1 MTRLMSNIYIQ
12 RFNDILKSISSVSQF
27 AENRLMRNSL
37 CRLVAVLLLSTGV
50 FSYAQADTWD
60 GTYDKPAN
68 GTAAPNALQLTAY
81 FSGAGTEA
89 DPYIIDSAH
98 KFATLGYL
106 AGHVFTGGNNFYGYF
121 KLTTD
126 IDLDGDNG
134 REWIF
139 GEGRNQGLQA
149 VFDGDGHTISDM
161 KIVVRSTDNPS
172 DINNQY
178 RYGLFCAIRGTSSKR
193 AVMKNFTLKDP
204 VVEIESVHSSND
216 HMIGFLMG
224 NVHIYSSFEN
234 IKIDSPVM
242 RFNASQH
249 SHWYTSTGIAY
260 SQKDCAMRVNNIVVK
275 NPTVTSTGT
284 LTYRTGNSNVRF
296 FFGGAVGYMYS
307 SSNSTATI
315 STADNCSVTGANINF
330 TAYTPDVVGNYARN
344 LFMVGGVIGVNV
356 LPHKYNENL
365 YFSGKVFAPF
375 AVVAPCLASTQDN
388 YPNYDHLIN
397 YYGGEAESNTDE
409 VERSAS
415 STWHYGDYKIG
426 LSYTLGTPTQ
436 ESGDN
441 YYVPAD
447 GTYGS
452 AKRYVNYKAS
462 DVETFDGLK
471 YIAANKLLRHNRF
484 QGTPRRSSTVLWWAE
499 RNSGTT
505 DNKASV
511 APSTVSDWRL
521 GEQFM
526 FPEYNKNIT
535 SFPWYYMYYGQG
547 VNRDTK
553 YLASAAATGYETAVE
568 KNVETAMG
576 KTGAKDITLTLT
588 DNNKGQRGFAA
599 HEFEV
604 EATGTDADDINS
616 YQWYVDGADKGTG
629 TTKSVDPSF
638 SYTQGYQNGTSVIVQ
653 ALDGSSN
660 ILAQAVSYIPV
671 ARLDFKGSESTGTK
685 TTELHTYVY
694 DAGTKEHPY
703 LINNE
708 KDLRLLS
715 DQMKQTTSMRQEFI
729 HFSSGLN
736 SGNACYYRDMVDN
749 VATNAQISYN
759 QAYYELA
766 ANITLNTSYNFTPI
780 GPISYPIYYSDDNHG
795 TYNNNFTFAGVFDGK
810 GYKISGLRQT
820 WSAGY
825 ANGNV
830 NSVWGLFSCIGS
842 PNQYYK
848 VGETTASN
856 AAVRNLIIDDAVFTH
871 DTANLSFYYPGTNF
885 SASSG
890 SANHCFIGPLAGIA
904 GNYSTI
910 ENISVTNTKITD
922 DGSSTYKLAA
932 KRLSIGG
939 VVGRAIAGITSDNTT
954 LANAEMRYL
963 SSDADIDI
971 QYAEFN
977 ATNNASAMQQFNVG
991 GIIGS
996 LHSNAAQ
1003 NTVPFPRP
1011 SVYTGR
1017 IRARNATVGPNFGH
1031 VTWSGFNTYS
1041 YRMIAAHWTGKT
1053 TPTAAFD
1060 ATGMYYSNFDIYTE
1074 STKQNYSGTNYTA
1087 GYKRITDAYPSVTSN
1102 FGDRNIKEKPSFPD
1116 PNSGTNS
1123 EGTAGNY
1130 ASDCEM
1136 YEYQGVNEG
1145 IFAEASNTDVTDA
1158 FNDYSTL
1165 TDDQQLL
1172 IKDYK
1177 WNWSSDSGSNVG
1189 GPRPIVTIGEVSG
1202 LFVVAKDTYT
1212 GTSLTED
1219 HVLTATVNSAS
1230 TETRYYQ
1237 WYKKVR
1243 IDGVDQD
1250 VAIDGATAAS
1260 YTATPNIHNQYIF
1273 CRATIGESHA
1283 DSEVLLIPKTDVIT
1297 ASASKAEGEDPVK
1310 WIMSAALSLSPTTSA
1325 TTETLTD
1332 AGFEVTYQWYKGSV
1346 SNANKSTET
1355 GNTTAELSVTSE
1367 ETTVRYCVITVVDN
1381 TVHSDYTDANTWQ
1394 FTVSKL
1400 PANVMVV
1407 YLDPENGSDSN
1418 TGMSNESP
1426 VKSWHKAYSLLV
1438 DDVTWDD
1445 NVIVLMSNSNY
1456 QRTKEGFMLDGS
1468 LTGGNT
1474 DTATNWE
1481 TKTWTNTDT
1490 HADEGYKSG
1499 LANSNMWKNVTITGK
1514 WEGND
1519 YSSTGKNTAKIY
1531 FGLSE
1536 NHGIGLF
1543 GDTKFE
1549 NLTFDSED
1557 TRYHII
1563 YCQYH
1568 DLEMGEGIVT
1578 RGMRN
1583 DVEYGKVAGA
1593 NDLDLQ
1599 IFGGFLNDRR
1609 FLDTGSGFDY
1619 TRMQGNMANG
1629 KPWMPHGKEGFKIN
1643 IKSGHYSVICASY
1656 RQNAYSQGMIGTPN
1670 MPVRCSI
1677 NVDIDRAWNDEP
1689 AHKNCITT
1697 NNTAADY
1704 DIGLILAGNHE
1715 GAMYGNVD
1723 INVYSGHVGRIA
1735 SGSLGA
1741 LRGGNT
1747 NWWTGHYHPYN
1758 AFLGRANILIDPSQS
1773 RFAAADETAEV
1784 KNARVILT
1792 EMYGGGVGRSL
1803 SDAGMIIIPFYGQT
1817 SITMNGGTF
1826 KLLPESNTNTT
1837 LFPGIYATGAGGVN
1851 GMYHVAETVSNQAA
1865 QRLPFWVTD
1874 KDGQVDYGDWNTFN
1888 THRGAQ
1894 KVYIKCYE
1902 DFDVAGD
1909 SLRYTLVDPED
1920 AKTTVILNDGMYGTA
1935 SKPIDGI
1942 YGGGSGYTPTV
1953 WLKDGDAS
1961 YPNYRSGNIYGKP
1974 GADHPVASLTING
1987 GDFYLKNGVFA
1998 GGRGTDYYYKTN
2010 RTNSGAGNAAAYSN
2024 YTTLGQIFGDV
2035 ELNISGGH
2043 FHHDTSG
2050 AAAYKGDVY
2059 GAGLGVGYATY
2070 NNQSAT
2076 KQYLTDMARIY
2087 GTTKVN
2093 ITGGI
2098 IEGSVY
2104 GGGAM
2109 GDVGYGTAS
2118 RESETYEIGTKNAV
2132 TVKIENA
2139 TVGGNIFAGSQKSDI
2154 YGSTVTTIND
2164 TEIGG
2169 NIFGGG
2175 NGELDGSGN
2184 VTASADIKGNT
2195 TVTLGAGSYFV
2206 QRSGSDFVADYDTDH
2221 FVYGGGNLASV
2232 IGIYNDNGGDEIT
2245 DIENTNMATTAK
2257 TAKSGGNTTVNINN
2271 GVGTGQLSV
2280 FGGGY
2285 GANTYCNMT
2294 TVNVNSFQTIR
2305 TDSTYNEGTGKYDK
2319 TNHVVGLKVVYGG
2332 GNEGTVFTNTNVNMR
2347 GGQVLGDV
2355 FGGGNL
2361 APVGT
2366 LADGALEPFGTMVS
2380 LANTEAY
2387 IYGNIYG
2394 GGNQADVEGV
2404 SQVSVSA
2411 GSFAGE
2417 IFGGG
2422 RGVMTDAN
2430 TVDAR
2435 ADIKGQTKV
2444 FVNGAKT
2451 IWNTLWDDSN
2461 KEFVTWTGGLSATN
2475 WARFIE
2481 KPSGG
2486 SPKFLNNHNIYG
2498 GGYLAC
2504 TVTDSTRVEVTNGA
2518 VPADLIK
2525 LDVWKNSFRDNAN
2538 PHFYVFGGGYGAFTQ
2553 VANTDVTVGVEGYFS
2568 DDEDESTNQQW
2579 SLDLPFEGENRET
2592 VAGDSGEMGI
2602 YGNGYGIG
2610 GYTVLGVIGGGYA
2623 GLVKENTNVKLGGTT
2638 FVHRV
2643 YGGGYGQKAA
2653 YDALD
2658 SETNITSGTN
2668 DFIAT
2673 RSRENLGE
2681 VGGNTRVLVALSKPD
2696 AKGRTGGVYGD
2707 VFGGG
2712 AGVDPSNTGGD
2723 FTDYVD
2729 MGKVLGTTHVDVIE
2743 NARVYGNVYGGGD
2756 VGNVANSVNTTDSV
2770 TVVKVRGGD
2779 VFGSIFGGGKG
2790 RLRSLA
2796 EDESHHHSY
2805 DDLGNV
2811 FGNTYVIVRDSVA
2824 TETIDEE
2831 EVERTISPNVWGDI
2845 YGGGEVGNVRK
2856 TSGTRGNADVVIEGG
2871 NIGGNIYGAGLGD
2884 LDSGYLSSA
2893 NIEGNTEI
2901 RIDGG
2906 SFLWD
2911 RTAGL
2916 DGNVKSLTDVT
2927 IDKETALAMVA
2938 ARQNGE
2944 TSAELTALKT
2954 NYTDIFD
2961 LDNNLFRIDHNIYGG
2976 GNTVSTVT
2984 GNATITVN
2992 HGMVTDEISYYDDHD
3007 WLLSSVLKQLCTSNN
3022 SHPQFSV
3029 LGGGYGINT
3038 TIGGNTLVN
3047 VQVGKDIDGDDDTD
3061 NDDYPNQTADR
3072 QTWTDLY
3079 DNFSTEYDG
3088 LSNDDKDEYYGG
3100 SSGANG
3106 LARYET
3112 SRLANIF
3119 RIPNHTFMNIVG
3131 GGMAGL
3137 VSGNA
3142 TVNLTDQS
3150 VCQNVFGGGI
3160 GIMPESPTGS
3170 ETYGQVTGTTTVNVL
3185 GGIVKGNVYGG
3196 GAGMESYKDNEG
3208 NFTDFPAMGAVGK
3221 NTLVTIDG
3229 TPTGTIIF
3237 GKVYGGGDIANVTN
3251 SVSAAYG
3258 SEIMIKGGCVYQ
3270 QIFAGGSG
3278 CLASEANDYT
3288 LLGKVTGNTLVTVKD
3303 DDTEGS
3309 ESSPW
3314 IWNRIYG
3321 GGSYGSVTGN
3331 TTVEIQGG
3339 HIGYN
3344 IFGAGLGDVRTL
3356 SDGTPSITTSY
3367 VGTEASPT
3375 SSTINVSGGEWCL
3388 SQMWDIEN
3396 KNWMP
3401 KKDNTLS
3408 SQFDKKNKK
3417 FLINHNMYGGGNAA
3431 SKVWGNATI
3440 NMNKSLLKGATNLG
3454 HDDEGR
3460 TATSLFA
3467 STEWQE
3473 VYNKVGSFHFCL
3485 IGGGYGE
3492 NTEVT
3497 GNTTVNVNMP
3507 ATTGAIS
3514 ANFIESETDKLKENM
3529 HEQFLSEQA
3538 IMDVI
3543 GGGYNGK
3550 VGGNTQVNISGD
3562 PFIRRVFGGSF
3573 YADIEGNTEVNIT
3586 SACVDDIFAGGM
3598 MGDVKGT
3605 ATLAIGSDGATTN
3618 SKILICHD
3626 VYGGNDVSG
3635 QIDGQITVD
3644 IRGGKIYHN
3653 VYGAGN
3659 GNYLY
3664 ALNEERQKV
3673 TAVEGYLAQGSVY
3686 DLVYEV
3692 PRRVELMP
3700 ASAESSSEAARLVNI
3715 NSYRPLSQF
3724 INLSIAGAS
3733 SSPLVPGDGVAR
3745 VKVLGKVFG
3754 GGNTA
3759 TVTKLDGTRNPTV
3772 TVNIGNYVNANEVFM
3787 GADGEAMFDESTTG
3801 FLNAFKRINN
3811 IVLSDGIN
3819 WANDPYNKQI
3829 PQTYLPLDLDGRQ
3842 RTFPHI
3848 IDLYFQPVE
3857 MSIQPVL
3864 KWNGTV
3870 ADPDTWG
3877 AATISNTTIGSFFC
3891 GGNRGNMDVTPASGG
3906 SVVDYIFPEG
3916 LTITNKIVGGCNNAN
3931 FTRTDLDVVHE
3942 GGYLLGS
3949 RKTTDPMIRL
3959 TVKANMKPTEA
3970 DGKYSGANVYGGCY
3984 KSGSIHGDVTVD
3996 MLSNVINGL
4005 DVDKLAA
4012 SNADKDITVGSVY
4025 GAGYGTDS
4033 YVYGDINVTLGS
4045 DAISSSQGTTTTSSD
4060 ALNLSFEKN
4069 DNSQQSLDLPVE
4081 KKATVTTTTYND
4093 TGSSVNNLYGG
4104 GELGNV
4110 IGNTIV
4116 KVLNGHVVTDVVG
4129 GSYSGNVYGS
4139 THVLVGYPQYYTLTA
4154 DQSKSY
4160 NLLRA
4165 DKSTDNLAVTNADGS
4180 PAIKREIKLI
4190 NGDIISPAVYD
4201 AIRDYDTA
4209 NSTNQT
4215 SNFTV
4220 TNMTPAN
4227 WGNISI
4233 TIGEAVYGGGYAL
4246 SSGYTG
4252 TGGAGTY
4259 TVKKYTD
4266 DYNVNNSMADSDPLY
4281 NVPTKGYGGNTT
4293 VLVWEDPTQPA
4304 EHITISSES
4313 ADGGFYGD
4321 GHLSYAEGFRSGE
4334 LKGYGYAEH
4343 KVLDYDTT
4351 DPLNPVEV
4359 NAAKVMNTIQRLDLL
4374 RLTDNCLILNG
4385 ARDYT
4390 INEVSTTPY
4399 SIARVGELQMV
4410 SSIDATITLPTDPSA
4425 VKYRNYVGLTN
4436 NIHYVGAIKSNAL
4449 FTDDYHNESGEKTA
4463 GISYKQMKQS
4473 IIDTWYAFTP
4483 TGKISGDDLDSSV
4496 EVIPAGSTDE
4506 QRNNA
4511 RDAFNLRNDATAKNL
4526 IGISSGFA
4534 FKVQNTYTA
4543 DATGTEK
4550 LFYGPIDGVV
4560 EMKLILP
4567 IIDEGGGYV
4576 YADNMHDDPAYFLE
4590 STGNFV
4596 FPVPLSSP
4604 GVKDRSHVVVDDC
4617 LLINFNDLDGTIK
4630 TAHDAEGSFTR
4641 NAQNSEVHYWFLT
4654 GSHYVYNLHIT
4665 GYTFDSSETPTYF
4678 NADTSDGLTVLEGA
4692 TNDLVITKIKW
4703 NHHHNADGT
4712 DDDTYNA
4719 ACDIENELG
4728 YTLRLS
4734 ASVAKNGAGEPIT
4747 VYDETE
4753 GKSMYKDIQRNA
4765 DLIPGSGGY
4774 AAQSLSYTGD
4784 KPTFTSPLLALQL
4797 KDNVNNSGPGYFEQH
4812 LSKPDTVKI
4821 ELASGAGYEK
4831 TYTINLIINY
4841 VKGPSYTGNI
4851 EVANCALPG
4860 EFVRINKNSLII
4872 DSDESFAQNGEFL
4885 RIGKLNDGE
4894 TGLEEGAYLTYDT
4907 SGETTSETL
4916 KGKVYSDPAG
4926 QYILI
4931 PAYYFMDGYGVQYV
4945 FTCNNMDNAEFA
4957 VDLDSDNKLEVH
4969 NYHHMKPRGTFD
4981 VDLHLP
4987 EAITRA
4993 ANEPTFAQPRI
5004 YIKDYEDLQAMQAW
5018 VDTVGVNAEYNK
5030 VNYDGVERTIPQK
5043 GQYAQ
5048 FFLQNDITVQQHT
5061 PLADKYYKSIEDFGG
5076 VFHGD
5081 GHSITGI
5088 EGNLFNNLTATGS
5101 VYNLGLET
5109 GTIAGEVETGGAIR
5123 NSYEYANLRAYNID
5137 GTTATYLE
5145 EEFNNG
5151 TVAYNLN
5158 QYYLEARKYIL
5169 TEEKAGRAT
5178 PTSATIADQT
5188 AVEYLKNYYANG
5200 DYQYARRSSEGSEY
5214 LRTDDNP
5221 HYTVDVQT
5229 GFDTYET
5236 FHNTAHPVDEAR
5248 AVDKDEQGNYL
5259 PLFNAAKNDADATTT
5274 VVKNDYIFFGQDLQ
5288 ATPEAHPSTITSH
5301 EVADMT
5307 NRVYRASGFYQS
5319 KVDNGF
5325 HFNASGDANRI
5336 ITYVHD
5342 ARTTAI
5348 DFTGKRDRENAA
5360 SIPSAGLLNVANS
5373 QKIYYA
5379 PALDLP
5385 SEYYGMRMD
5394 NGVTQNLLVYT
5405 DNQTGVGNTIANVAA
5420 TTLNYTDDTDERDI
5434 KGHHVVG
5441 TGTPID
5447 TYTAAKMHLVDK
5459 EDFNAPVQFT
5469 ATKAWYVRDPGD
5481 ETGYVNEAGKA
5492 WSSVSLPFTV
5502 ETATL
5507 SEGIDRHRD
5516 NFNNGDIGTQT
5527 DITYF
5532 YGSDAKA
5539 STDKAHTIL
5548 NHEFWL
5554 RNMTAVATSAG
5565 VTKATFKRPEYS
5577 IDGKTQNSDAVSESF
5592 RSFAAYKPFIVSFPG
5607 SKFYEF
5613 NMTGQTITFGADNAV
5628 VKVTDEAVV
5637 DSATTVSSYKHFGA
5651 YLNNSGKTGAY
5662 AIKVGGVGD
5671 KFVNGEAIYPFRS
5684 YITTSDTPLAGN
5696 SMDIDFNVQSS
5707 MVNADYILIGDD
5719 SSQKLEDI
5727 LDGDIER
5734 DPDGGITTEQGLR
5747 VYGVGQRIVVISDFA
5762 TTLPVYTATGA
5773 LVRVLDVRPGT
5784 ATYSGFKQGVYI
5796 VDRKKIRLR

>member
-1 MTRLMSNIYIQ
+1 MNNIYDFRLQ
-12 RFNDILKSISSVSQF
+12 DILEKTASSIKQF
-27 AENRLMRNSL
+27 AENSMMQLKYCAL
-37 CRLVAVLLLSTGV
+37 ALVFFYAGA
-50 FSYAQADTWD
+50 YNAAQADDWTGSY
-60 GTYDKPAN
+60 GTSI
-68 GTAAPNALQLTAY
+68 T
-81 FSGAGTEA
+81 GAGITGSGTETN
-89 DPYIIDSAH
+89 PYIIDSAT
-98 KFATLGYL
+98 KLATVAYL
-106 AGHVFTGGNNFYGYF
+106 SANNPNATSNKHFS
-121 KLTTD
+121 LTVD
-126 IDLDGDNG
+126 VDLKNI
-134 REWIF
+134 EWTF
-139 GEGRNQGLQA
+139 GEGKTNSFKGVLN
-149 VFDGDGHTISDM
+149 GNGHTISNLSLIGKSSEGNGND
-161 KIVVRSTDNPS
+161 KG
-172 DINNQY
+172 
-178 RYGLFCAIRGTSSKR
+178 YGLFSTLSGNNATSVAKIQNLILSSPSLTINSARSGSRYYGILVGRMYNYAIVENVKIFNPTLTFGCNHNAQWNVSAGIGYIGAYAHVKNILVTSPTITTSGSLTMAKQTRFSVGGAIGYLDATGT
-193 AVMKNFTLKDP
+193 A
-204 VVEIESVHSSND
+204 
-216 HMIGFLMG
+216 
-224 NVHIYSSFEN
+224 
-234 IKIDSPVM
+234 
-242 RFNASQH
+242 
-249 SHWYTSTGIAY
+249 
-260 SQKDCAMRVNNIVVK
+260 VNNGFMQANYADHIVVT
-275 NPTVTSTGT
+275 N
-284 LTYRTGNSNVRF
+284 GNIDLS
-296 FFGGAVGYMYS
+296 G
-307 SSNSTATI
+307 
-315 STADNCSVTGANINF
+315 
-330 TAYTPDVVGNYARN
+330 YTPASKSGNLYN
-344 LFMVGGVIGVNV
+344 LRYDYFFVGGVIGQ
-356 LPHKYNENL
+356 HKNPQKFCENIF
-365 YFSGKVFAPF
+365 FSGKIKSPF
-375 AVVAPCLASTQDN
+375 STVAPCMGAIGGGDDTQMLSMQFSCEA
-388 YPNYDHLIN
+388 YTGRTYDM
-397 YYGGEAESNTDE
+397 
-409 VERSAS
+409 VEGSKS
-415 STWHYGDYKIG
+415 STWYYNNFKIG
-426 LSYTLGTPTQ
+426 LDPTI
-436 ESGDN
+436 
-441 YYVPAD
+441 
-447 GTYGS
+447 
-452 AKRYVNYKAS
+452 
-462 DVETFDGLK
+462 
-471 YIAANKLLRHNRF
+471 IAAAEAAGKIKNYHSSNVDGENYLNVTPKTLKRHNRVEA
-484 QGTPRRSSTVLWWAE
+484 TPRQSYTVLWWT
-499 RNSGTT
+499 RNNNTNT
-505 DNKASV
+505 ASV
-511 APSTVSDWRL
+511 APADSAEWTD
-521 GEQFM
+521 GEQYIY
-526 FPEYNKNIT
+526 PRYDQNVT
-535 SFPWYYMYYGQG
+535 QYPSYYMYYAQG
-547 VNRDTK
+547 VNAGTQ
-553 YLASAAATGYETAVE
+553 YLDATAATAFVSGVT
-568 KNVETAMG
+568 KNIDNAMRAN
-576 KTGAKDITLTLT
+576 TPKDITLTVT
-588 DNNKGQRGFAA
+588 DLNKGQRGFGKHTFSVAA
-599 HEFEV
+599 E
-604 EATGTDADDINS
+604 GDDVAQINH
-616 YQWYVDGADKGTG
+616 YKWYVNGVDEGAGNTKDVTPTFDKTR
-629 TTKSVDPSF
+629 
-638 SYTQGYQNGTSVIVQ
+638 GYQ
-653 ALDGSSN
+653 LGSGVLVYAYDSSDN
-660 ILAQAVSYIPV
+660 ILAQAAGDLPV
-671 ARLDFKGSESTGTK
+671 ARLRFKNSDSAGTK
-685 TTELHTYVY
+685 SDGPHTYVY

-703 LINNE
+703 LIGCE
-708 KDLRLLS
+708 EDLRLLS
-715 DQMKQTTSMRQEFI
+715 EHIRQNANIAQEYI
-729 HFSSGLN
+729 YFSNGLN
-736 SGNACYYRDMVDN
+736 SGNKCRYNSN
-749 VATNAQISYN
+749 VGNRNDFISYN
-759 QAYYELA
+759 QAYYEMDGNVEMSSTPFL
-766 ANITLNTSYNFTPI
+766 PI
-780 GPISYPIYYSDDNHG
+780 GPNSAPVFSSDG
-795 TYNNNFTFAGVFDGK
+795 TDGNRSNNFSFVGSFDGK
-810 GYKISGLRQT
+810 GYKIKGLRQK
-820 WSAGY
+820 WYAGY
-825 ANGNV
+825 ANDN
-830 NSVWGLFSCIGS
+830 NSTYAWGLFSCIGS

-856 AAVRNLIIDDAVFTH
+856 AAVRNLIIDDAVLTH
-871 DTANLSFYYPGTNF
+871 DTSNTSFYYNNG
-885 SASSG
+885 SASSRG
-890 SANHCFIGPLAGIA
+890 NHCFVGPLAGVA

-910 ENISVTNTKITD
+910 ENISVINSTITD
-922 DGSSTYKLAA
+922 NGSSEYRLAGQ
-932 KRLSIGG
+932 RLSIGG
-939 VVGRAIAGITSDNTT
+939 VIGRATAGIVNDNSS
-954 LANAEMRYL
+954 LANAKMRYL
-963 SSDADIDI
+963 SSDANIDI
-971 QYAEFN
+971 QHAEF
-977 ATNNASAMQQFNVG
+977 TNVNSAEQTQYFNIG
-991 GIIGS
+991 GIVGS
-996 LHSNAAQ
+996 LNSNAAQ
-1003 NTVPFPRP
+1003 NTVPFPTP
-1011 SVYTGR
+1011 SFYSGKV
-1017 IRARNATVGPNFGH
+1017 RARNAIIGPIFAYAA
-1031 VTWSGFNTYS
+1031 WSGNN
-1041 YRMIAAHWTGKT
+1041 GKGYLDFARHF
-1053 TPTAAFD
+1053 TAKTSATATFD
-1060 ATGMYYSNFDIYTE
+1060 ATGMYYSSNKTDGDNQPGFRIY
-1074 STKQNYSGTNYTA
+1074 NGTT
-1087 GYKRITDAYPSVTSN
+1087 YKAINDEYPSVTSDW
-1102 FGDRNIKEKPSFPD
+1102 GDRNIKGERPH
-1116 PNSGTNS
+1116 TNS
-1123 EGTAGNY
+1123 NVYTE
-1130 ASDCEM
+1130 SPRDL
-1136 YEYQGVNEG
+1136 YEYQGVNQG
-1145 IFAEASNTDVTDA
+1145 NFEALLSPTVTAA
-1158 FNDYSTL
+1158 FNDYSSLL
-1165 TDDQQLL
+1165 TDEQTLL
-1172 IKDYK
+1172 EDYK
-1177 WNWSSDSGSNVG
+1177 WAWSTNTASQPV
-1189 GPRPIVTIGEVSG
+1189 VTIGEVSG
-1202 LFVVAKDTYT
+1202 LYVTAKDTYD
-1212 GTSLTED
+1212 GTTVTS
-1219 HVLTATVNSAS
+1219 HVLEATVNSAS
-1230 TETRYYQ
+1230 EGERTYQ
-1237 WYKKVR
+1237 WYRKMR
-1243 IDGVDQD
+1243 TETSPGVWKNDT
-1250 VAIDGATAAS
+1250 VAIDGATSAS
-1260 YTATPNIHNQYIF
+1260 YTATPSVHNQYIIV
-1273 CRATIGESHA
+1273 RATINGESA
-1283 DSEVLLIPKTDVIT
+1283 YSDPILIEKNQNIT
-1297 ASASKAEGEDPVK
+1297 ATIDKEAGVEPVK
-1310 WIMSAALSLSPTTSA
+1310 WIMKA
-1325 TTETLTD
+1325 TVATD
-1332 AGFEVTYQWYKGSV
+1332 AVTPMDSVALKNEHFVISYQWYKGMVGSGT
-1346 SNANKSTET
+1346 KLTGET
-1355 GNTTAELSVTSE
+1355 HDYLNVTDD
-1367 ETTVRYCVITVVDN
+1367 ETTIRYCIITVTDP
-1381 TVHSDYTDANTWQ
+1381 TVHSDYAEANTWR
-1394 FTVSKL
+1394 FTVNKL

-1407 YLDPENGSDSN
+1407 YLDPAGSGSDSN
-1418 TGMSNESP
+1418 NGITP
-1426 VKSWHKAYSLLV
+1426 ATAVKSWHKAYSLLS
-1438 DDVTWDD
+1438 DGGTWDD
-1445 NVIVLMSNSNY
+1445 NIIVLMSESNGN
-1456 QRTKEGFMLDGS
+1456 RTIEGFRLDKSLYAVYTDDYATWYSRTHDGIDAYWYGS
-1468 LTGGNT
+1468 IPSGYATGM
-1474 DTATNWE
+1474 
-1481 TKTWTNTDT
+1481 K
-1490 HADEGYKSG
+1490 
-1499 LANSNMWKNVTITGK
+1499 NSVLWKNATITGK
-1514 WEGND
+1514 WDNHD
-1519 YSSTGKNTAKIY
+1519 YTSSAKIT
-1531 FGLSE
+1531 FGSDRDF
-1536 NHGIGLF
+1536 IGLNA
-1543 GDTKFE
+1543 DTKFE
-1549 NLTFDSED
+1549 HLTFRGHGGTGSSYD
-1557 TRYHII
+1557 IFF
-1563 YCQYH
+1563 CQYH
-1568 DLEMGEGIVT
+1568 SVEFGDGLKMENVGRDNSYGTMEGAKTPDFEV
-1578 RGMRN
+1578 
-1583 DVEYGKVAGA
+1583 
-1593 NDLDLQ
+1593 
-1599 IFGGFLNDRR
+1599 FGGFNGDARFRSNDG
-1609 FLDTGSGFDY
+1609 FL
-1619 TRMQGNMANG
+1619 GN
-1629 KPWMPHGKEGFKIN
+1629 KWDEKFPHGKEGFTMTF
-1643 IKSGHYSVICASY
+1643 KSGHFGVICTTHRQASE
-1656 RQNAYSQGMIGTPN
+1656 NAQGISGTPN
-1670 MPVRCSI
+1670 MPVKCKI
-1677 NVDIDRAWNDEP
+1677 VVDMDRTWNDDN
-1689 AHKNCITT
+1689 KTCIAGS
-1697 NNTAADY
+1697 NNADY

-1715 GAMYGNVD
+1715 GAMYGDVD
-1723 INVYSGHVGRIA
+1723 INVYSGHVARIA
-1735 SGSLGA
+1735 SGTLGA
-1741 LRGGNT
+1741 YRTWYYYGNYPQP
-1747 NWWTGHYHPYN
+1747 GN
-1758 AFLGRANILIDPSQS
+1758 AYFGRANTLLDPSLS
-1773 RFAAADETAEV
+1773 RFATPGETRAE
-1784 KNARVILT
+1784 KNERIIIT
-1792 EMYGGGVGRSL
+1792 EIYGGGLGRHL
-1803 SDAGMIIIPFYGQT
+1803 GDTDGMIFIPFYGK
-1817 SITMNGGTF
+1817 SSVTMNGGTF
-1826 KLLPESNTNTT
+1826 KLLPENNPYDGEGKV
-1837 LFPGIYATGAGGVN
+1837 FPGIFATGAGGVN
-1851 GMYHVAETVSNQAA
+1851 GMYHFDDPLTTTNAYPSS
-1865 QRLPFWVTD
+1865 QRLP
-1874 KDGQVDYGDWNTFN
+1874 YWNTLEDKSN
-1888 THRGAQ
+1888 GKVLYGNWTTYSGATGAR
-1894 KVYIKCYE
+1894 KVYIHCYNADTD
-1902 DFDVAGD
+1902 DFTD
-1909 SLRYTLVDPED
+1909 LDPED
-1920 AKTTVILNDGMYGTA
+1920 SQTTVTINDGIFGT
-1935 SKPIDGI
+1935 STKYIDGI
-1942 YGGGSGYTPTV
+1942 YGGGSGYTPTYI
-1953 WLKDGDAS
+1953 LNDNKGS
-1961 YPNYRSGNIYGKP
+1961 YPNYRAGNIYAKE
-1974 GADHPVASLTING
+1974 GADHPVATLTING
-1987 GDFYLKNGVFA
+1987 GEFYCTNGVFA
-1998 GGRGTDYYYKTN
+1998 GGRGTDYYYKKN
-2010 RTNSGAGNAAAYSN
+2010 RTNAGDSSKGSYYANF
-2024 YTTLGQIFGDV
+2024 TTLGQIYGDV
-2035 ELNISGGH
+2035 ELNITGGT
-2043 FHHDTSG
+2043 FHCPVYG
-2050 AAAYKGDVY
+2050 GGLGFGDVM
-2059 GAGLGVGYATY
+2059 Y
-2070 NNQSAT
+2070 NNDDTT
-2076 KQYLTDMARIY
+2076 KKTLKDMARIY
-2087 GTTKVN
+2087 GTTTMNISGGTFEGNIYGGGAIANVGYGTSSREGKHYSIGNKNAVTMN
-2093 ITGGI
+2093 ITGGVVKGKVFGAAMGKTNVEVTEAPDSI
-2098 IEGSVY
+2098 GNVFGNVNLTIKGDTIGNDIYGGAEKGDVYGNVTANISGAAIAGDIY
-2104 GGGAM
+2104 GGGM
-2109 GDVGYGTAS
+2109 GVLSG
-2118 RESETYEIGTKNAV
+2118 ET
-2132 TVKIENA
+2132 
-2139 TVGGNIFAGSQKSDI
+2139 
-2154 YGSTVTTIND
+2154 
-2164 TEIGG
+2164 
-2169 NIFGGG
+2169 
-2175 NGELDGSGN
+2175 
-2184 VTASADIKGNT
+2184 VTASADVRGNT
-2195 TVTLGAGSYFV
+2195 FVTLGAGTSYV
-2206 QRSGSDFVADYDTDH
+2206 TASGSYYVDDSSTAHY
-2221 FVYGGGNLASV
+2221 VYGGGNLASV
-2232 IGIYNDNGGDEIT
+2232 IGTYTGT
-2245 DIENTNMATTAK
+2245 PVSAVV
-2257 TAKSGGNTTVNINN
+2257 SGGNTTVNVNN
-2271 GVGTGQLSV
+2271 GMGTAQLSV
-2280 FGGGY
+2280 YGAGY
-2285 GANTYCNMT
+2285 GADTYCNMT
-2294 TVNVNSFQTIR
+2294 NVNINNFDKTS
-2305 TDSTYNEGTGKYDK
+2305 GTGVSFK
-2319 TNHVVGLKVVYGG
+2319 HIGLKEVYGG
-2332 GNEGTVFTNTNVNMR
+2332 GNEGSVYTNTTVNVN
-2347 GGQVLGDV
+2347 GGQVFGNV

-2361 APVGT
+2361 ADVGT
-2366 LADGALEPFGTMVS
+2366 LSAGTYPYEPFGTMVS

-2394 GGNQADVEGV
+2394 GGNQANVKGN
-2404 SQVSVSA
+2404 SQVSVSM

-2422 RGVMTDAN
+2422 KGVMTNAN
-2430 TVDAR
+2430 TVGTS
-2435 ADIKGQTKV
+2435 ADVIGQTSV
-2444 FVNGAKT
+2444 YVNGAHV
-2451 IWNTLWDDSN
+2451 IWDKLWDWSSSTFKLWDGTKGDTNANLFLVN
-2461 KEFVTWTGGLSATN
+2461 KNAAVPVF
-2475 WARFIE
+2475 R
-2481 KPSGG
+2481 
-2486 SPKFLNNHNIYG
+2486 NNHNIYAG
-2498 GGYLAC
+2498 GELAC
-2504 TVTDSTRVEVTNGA
+2504 VVTDTARVEVTNGA
-2518 VPADLIK
+2518 VPSSLIK
-2525 LDVWKNSFRDNAN
+2525 KDVWKKSFSDDAN
-2538 PHFYVFGGGYGAFTQ
+2538 PHFYVFGGGYGPFTQ
-2553 VANTDVTVGVEGYFS
+2553 VKDTEVKVGVEGYYS
-2568 DDEDESTNQQW
+2568 DDEDESTNEQW
-2579 SLDLPFEGENRET
+2579 SLDIPIEGMNET
-2592 VAGDSGEMGI
+2592 TSVGESGGDMGI
-2602 YGNGYGIG
+2602 FGNNYGIG

-2623 GLVKENTNVKLGGTT
+2623 GLVKNNTDVTLGGTT

-2643 YGGGYGQKAA
+2643 YGGGYGQFAA
-2653 YDALD
+2653 YNSLATATRLD
-2658 SETNITSGTN
+2658 YQTNQTRSIITSEKT
-2668 DFIAT
+2668 
-2673 RSRENLGE
+2673 RENLGE
-2681 VGGNTRVLVALSKPD
+2681 VGGNTRVTVGLSKPD
-2696 AKGRTGGVYGD
+2696 EKGRTGGVYGD

-2712 AGVDPSNTGGD
+2712 AGVESAAPTVQGTHNDGTITD
-2723 FTDYVD
+2723 FVD
-2729 MGKVLGTTHVDVIE
+2729 MGKVLGVTRVDVIE

-2756 VGNVANSVNTTDSV
+2756 VANVANSAATQDSV
-2770 TVVKVRGGD
+2770 TVVKLRGGD
-2779 VFGSIFGGGKG
+2779 IFGDVFGGGKG
-2790 RLRSLA
+2790 RIYA
-2796 EDESHHHSY
+2796 NCVDY
-2805 DDLGNV
+2805 TTLGNV
-2811 FGNTYVIVRDSVA
+2811 TGNSYVVVRDSVKV
-2824 TETIDEE
+2824 ENEE
-2831 EVERTISPNVWGDI
+2831 SVTISPNIWGNV
-2845 YGGGEVGNVRK
+2845 YGGGQVGDVKK
-2856 TSGTRGNADVVIEGG
+2856 TSGTRGNAFVSIDGG
-2871 NIGGNIYGAGLGD
+2871 NIGGDIYGAGLGD
-2884 LDSGYLSSA
+2884 LDDGNLSSA
-2893 NIEGNTEI
+2893 DIEGNTEI

-2916 DGNVKSLTDVT
+2916 DGNVKSLIDVT
-2927 IDKETALAMVA
+2927 IDRETALAMIA
-2938 ARQNGE
+2938 ARQKGE
-2944 TSAELTALKT
+2944 ESAELTALKT
-2954 NYTDIFD
+2954 NYSDIFD
-2961 LDNNLFRIDHNIYGG
+2961 LDNNLFLKDHNIYGG
-2976 GNTVSTVT
+2976 GNTVSTVK

-2992 HGMVTDEISYYDDHD
+2992 HGLVTDAVSYFDDHD

-3038 TIGGNTLVN
+3038 YIGENNEGVITGGNTLVN
-3047 VQVGKDIDGDDDTD
+3047 VQVGKETG
-3061 NDDYPNQTADR
+3061 YPNQEADR
-3072 QTWTDLY
+3072 QTWADLY
-3079 DNFSTEYDG
+3079 NTFSTEYTG
-3088 LSNDDKDEYYGG
+3088 LSNDEKDEYYGG

-3131 GGMAGL
+3131 GGMAGT
-3137 VSGNA
+3137 VWGNA
-3142 TVNLTDQS
+3142 IVNLTDQS

-3160 GIMPESPTGS
+3160 GIMPESPNGD
-3170 ETYGQVTGTTTVNVL
+3170 EAYGQVTGTTTVNVL

-3196 GAGMESYKDNEG
+3196 GAGMESYDNNG
-3208 NFTDFPAMGAVGK
+3208 TFTDFPAMGAVGK

-3251 SVSAAYG
+3251 SASAAYG
-3258 SEIMIKGGCVYQ
+3258 SEVMIKGGCVYQ
-3270 QIFAGGSG
+3270 QVFAGGSG
-3278 CLASEANDYT
+3278 CLKSEAYDYT
-3288 LLGKVTGNTLVTVKD
+3288 QLGKVTGNTLVTIKD
-3303 DDTEGS
+3303 DDTVGS

-3314 IWNRIYG
+3314 LWNRVYG
-3321 GGSYGSVTGN
+3321 GGSYGSVTGS

-3339 HIGYN
+3339 HLGYN

-3356 SDGTPSITTSY
+3356 SDGTESITTSY
-3367 VGTEASPT
+3367 VGTQASPT

-3408 SQFDKKNKK
+3408 AQFDKKNKK

-3431 SKVWGNATI
+3431 SKVWGNTLI
-3440 NMNKSLLKGATNLG
+3440 NMDKSLLKGATNLG

-3467 STEWQE
+3467 STEWKE

-3497 GNTTVNVNMP
+3497 GNTNVNVNIP
-3507 ATTGAIS
+3507 AASSEDEIS
-3514 ANFIESETDKLKENM
+3514 ANFIESATDKLKDNM
-3529 HEQFLSEQA
+3529 YTLFKSEQA

-3550 VGGNTQVNISGD
+3550 VGGNTRVNISGD

-3573 YADIEGNTEVNIT
+3573 YADIAGNTEVNIT

-3605 ATLAIGSDGATTN
+3605 ATLNIGADGEDTN

-3644 IRGGKIYHN
+3644 IKGGKIYHN

-3724 INLSIAGAS
+3724 INLSIAGAE
-3733 SSPLVPGDGVAR
+3733 SSPHVPGDDVAR

-3864 KWNGTV
+3864 KWNGNV

-3891 GGNRGNMDVTPASGG
+3891 GGNRGNMDVTPAAGG

-3959 TVKANMKPTEA
+3959 TVKANMVPTEA

-3984 KSGSIHGDVTVD
+3984 KSGSIHGDVTVN
-3996 MLSNVINGL
+3996 MLSNVIDGL

-4012 SNADKDITVGSVY
+4012 SNADKNVTAGSVY

-4033 YVYGDINVTLGS
+4033 FVYGDINVTLGS
-4045 DAISSSQGTTTTSSD
+4045 DDISSSQGTTTSGGDAINLTFEESD
-4060 ALNLSFEKN
+4060 NA
-4069 DNSQQSLDLPVE
+4069 QQSLDLPVE
-4081 KKATVTTTTYND
+4081 KKATVVTTTYND

-4154 DQSKSY
+4154 DQSKPY
-4160 NLLRA
+4160 RLKRA
-4165 DKSTDNLAVTNADGS
+4165 DTSADNLAIRNYGGTL
-4180 PAIKREIKLI
+4180 AIKDSIRLI
-4190 NGDIISPAVYD
+4190 TGDIISPAVYD

-4209 NSTNQT
+4209 NGGSQA

-4220 TNMTPAN
+4220 TNMTPTD
-4227 WGNISI
+4227 WDNISI
-4233 TIGEAVYGGGYAL
+4233 TIGEGVYGGGYAL

-4266 DYNVNNSMADSDPLY
+4266 TYNVNNSMADNDPLY

-4293 VLVWEDPTQPA
+4293 VLVWEDPAQPS
-4304 EHITISSES
+4304 EHITISSGS

-4351 DPLNPVEV
+4351 DPENPVEV

-4410 SSIDATITLPTDPSA
+4410 SSIDATGTLPTDPST

-4449 FTDDYHNESGEKTA
+4449 FTDDYHNESGVKTA
-4463 GISYKQMKQS
+4463 GTSYKAKKQS
-4473 IIDTWYAFTP
+4473 IIDAWYAFTP
-4483 TGKISGDDLDSSV
+4483 TGKVSDDPVVPVGSS
-4496 EVIPAGSTDE
+4496 DE
-4506 QRNNA
+4506 ERNNA

-4543 DATGTEK
+4543 DETGTEK

-4576 YADNMHDDPAYFLE
+4576 YADNMHDDPTYFLE

-4596 FPVPLSSP
+4596 FPVPLKYP
-4604 GVKDRSHVVVDDC
+4604 GVKDKSHVVVDDC
-4617 LLINFNDLDGTIK
+4617 LLTNFNDLEGTVK
-4630 TAHDAEGSFTR
+4630 TAHDAPGSFTR
-4641 NAQNSEVHYWFLT
+4641 NAQQSEVHYWFLT

-4665 GYTFDSSETPTYF
+4665 GYTYDSSTTPTYF

-4719 ACDIENELG
+4719 ACDIEDNDKA

-4734 ASVAKNGAGEPIT
+4734 ASVAKNGAGEPVT

-4753 GKSMYKDIQRNA
+4753 GKSMYKDIQRDA
-4765 DLIPGSGGY
+4765 DLDNGTKKPGDDGY
-4774 AAQSLSYTGD
+4774 TTQSLSYTGVI
-4784 KPTFTSPLLALQL
+4784 PTFTSPLLALQL
-4797 KDNVNNSGPGYFEQH
+4797 KDNVNNSAPGYFEQH

-4851 EVANCALPG
+4851 GVANCALPG
-4860 EFVRINKNSLII
+4860 EFVRINKTDLII

-4885 RIGKLNDGE
+4885 RIGKLNDGG
-4894 TGLEEGAYLTYDT
+4894 TGLEEGAYMTYDT
-4907 SGETTSETL
+4907 SGEATSETL

-4945 FTCNNMDNAEFA
+4945 FTCNNMSDNAGNPAPFA
-4957 VDLDSDNKLEVH
+4957 VDLDPRNILKVH

-4993 ANEPTFAQPRI
+4993 QAEPTTFAQPRI

-5018 VDTVGVNAEYNK
+5018 VDTVGVNAGYNK
-5030 VNYDGVERTIPQK
+5030 VYYDGEERTIPQK

-5088 EGNLFNNLTATGS
+5088 EGNLFNNLTSTGQ

-5109 GTIAGEVETGGAIR
+5109 GTIAGEVEDGGAVR
-5123 NSYEYANLRAYNID
+5123 NSYEYGNLKVYNID
-5137 GTTATYLE
+5137 GSATTDLEDDNLE

-5188 AVEYLKNYYANG
+5188 AVEYLKNYYSNG
-5200 DYQYARRSSEGSEY
+5200 DYQYARRSTEGSEY

-5248 AVDKDEQGNYL
+5248 AVDKDVQGNYK
-5259 PLFNAAKNDADATTT
+5259 PLFNAAKNDDDATTT

-5288 ATPEAHPSTITSH
+5288 ATPEAHPSTIASH
-5301 EVADMT
+5301 EVANMT

-5319 KVDNGF
+5319 KVDKGF

-5405 DNQTGVGNTIANVAA
+5405 DSHTGDDNTIAKVAA
-5420 TTLNYTDDTDERDI
+5420 TTLNYNDDTEEYNI

-5447 TYTAAKMHLVDK
+5447 NYTAAKMHLVDK

-5507 SEGIDRHRD
+5507 SEGIDRHKD

-5539 STDKAHTIL
+5539 IDDKAHTIL

-5577 IDGKTQNSDAVSESF
+5577 IDGKTQNSDAVNESN

-5613 NMTGQTITFGADNAV
+5613 NMTDQTITFGADNATV
-5628 VKVTDEAVV
+5628 AITDDNV
-5637 DSATTVSSYKHFGA
+5637 SANATHVGDYYHYGA
-5651 YLNNSGKTGAY
+5651 YLNNSGETGAY
-5662 AIKVGGVGD
+5662 AIKVGGGGD
-5671 KFVNGEAIYPFRS
+5671 KFENSAVVYPFRS
-5684 YITTSDTPLAGN
+5684 YITTSATPLAGNSN

-5719 SSQKLEDI
+5719 SSQKLEDV
-5727 LDGDIER
+5727 LDGDIDR